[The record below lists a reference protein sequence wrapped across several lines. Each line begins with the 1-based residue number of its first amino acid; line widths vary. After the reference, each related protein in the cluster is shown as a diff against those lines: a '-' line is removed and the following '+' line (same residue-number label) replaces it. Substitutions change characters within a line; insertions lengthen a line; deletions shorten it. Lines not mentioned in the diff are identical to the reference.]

1 MDPLTQGLVGA
12 ALPMATQRRPR
23 VVIAALCGFLGGLA
37 PDLDIA
43 ISSSQDNLL
52 FLEFHRH
59 FTHAL
64 IFIPVGS
71 ACVAACIFGFARRHI
86 KLGYMSIWM
95 FCALGYATH
104 GLLDTTTSYGTHLL
118 WPFDNSRF
126 ALSLISIIDPLFTLP
141 ILGFVLTG
149 LICRNCYWARA
160 ALVWGALYLGAG
172 AWQHHGAMAQARG
185 LAASRDHIP
194 ERVTVKPS
202 FANIFLWRSVYEV
215 NGRFHVDAVRP
226 WPSPRII
233 PGSVAPQLDIS
244 RDLPWLELESQQA
257 RDIERFR
264 FFSQDFLVK
273 GSDFRPNIFDV
284 RFAFLPTEIA
294 ALWYIRLDPYADN
307 FAHAVYETER
317 SHSLELLAD
326 LVDMV
331 FSESQPNLKPAALN
345 REPCLGCRGSS
356 D

>member
-1 MDPLTQGLVGA
+1 M
-12 ALPMATQRRPR
+12 
-23 VVIAALCGFLGGLA
+23 
-37 PDLDIA
+37 
-43 ISSSQDNLL
+43 
-52 FLEFHRH
+52 
-59 FTHAL
+59 
-64 IFIPVGS
+64 
-71 ACVAACIFGFARRHI
+71 
-86 KLGYMSIWM
+86 
-95 FCALGYATH
+95 
-104 GLLDTTTSYGTHLL
+104 
-118 WPFDNSRF
+118 
-126 ALSLISIIDPLFTLP
+126 
-141 ILGFVLTG
+141 
-149 LICRNCYWARA
+149 
-160 ALVWGALYLGAG
+160 
-172 AWQHHGAMAQARG
+172 
-185 LAASRDHIP
+185 
-194 ERVTVKPS
+194 
-202 FANIFLWRSVYEV
+202 
-215 NGRFHVDAVRP
+215 RP